1 MHIENRISN
10 KNLKLKDLKK
20 EKRVKTSEGY
30 IVATMYRKDN
40 HSISLTEQQRRTK
53 EQWQERY
60 PVAAALDK
68 QKEGAGRM
76 PWH

>member
-30 IVATMYRKDN
+30 AAAAAYRKDN
-40 HSISLTEQQRRTK
+40 HSISLTEQERRTK
-53 EQWQERY
+53 
-60 PVAAALDK
+60 K
-68 QKEGAGRM
+68 Q
-76 PWH
+76 